1 LLDDCGRIAQAGSV
15 KKSLL
20 LALLTIWVALT
31 FTFVLIRQMPGDVL
45 HNFAMQIQS
54 TQGVPYEQARE
65 MAKVMINYDP
75 DQPILEQY
83 TAYLGNLAQGEL
95 GRSTVYRIPVSS
107 ILLAALPWTVFIT
120 FMSAG
125 LSFVI
130 GVCLGL
136 WAAWRRGS
144 WLDPALTLYATLT
157 QAIPDFLIG
166 VILLLVFGIHLQW
179 LPLRGAYS
187 PETDP
192 GLSPQFL
199 GSLLYHAVLPI
210 LAFSIPATG
219 SWALSAK
226 ASATSVL
233 GEDYLLV
240 ARAKGLKPWRILRDY
255 LGRNALLPLV
265 ASLATSLGGL
275 LGGSMLIETMF
286 GYPGLGYF
294 LAQSIG
300 TRDFPLMQGLFLLS
314 TVAIVAS
321 NLMAEA
327 LSRKLDPRVSR

>member
-1 LLDDCGRIAQAGSV
+1 MSPL
-15 KKSLL
+15 KKSIA
-20 LALLTIWVALT
+20 LAVVTVWVAMT
-31 FTFVLIRQMPGDVL
+31 FTFVLVRQMPGDIL
-45 HNFAMQIQS
+45 HNFALNIQN
-54 TQGVPYEQARE
+54 TQGLPYDQARE
-65 MAKVMINYDP
+65 QAKLMINWDP
-75 DQPILEQY
+75 DEPVSTQY
-83 TAYLGNLAQGEL
+83 VKYVTHLMQGEL
-95 GRSTVYRIPVSS
+95 GRSTNYRIPVSD
-107 ILLAALPWTVFIT
+107 ILVAAIPWTVFIT
-120 FMSAG
+120 FVSASV
-125 LSFVI
+125 SFVL

-144 WLDPALTLYATLT
+144 WLDPALTFYATLT
-157 QAIPDFLIG
+157 QAVPDFLIG
-166 VILLLVFGIHLQW
+166 VILLLVFGIHLEW
-179 LPLRGAYS
+179 VPLRGAYS

-192 GLSPQFL
+192 GFNAPFV
-199 GSLLYHAVLPI
+199 GSLLYHAILPV
-210 LAFSIPATG
+210 LAFSIPAVG

-265 ASLATSLGGL
+265 AGLATSLGGL

-300 TRDFPLMQGLFLLS
+300 TRDYPLMQGLFLLS
-314 TVAIVAS
+314 TVAIVTS
-321 NLMAEA
+321 NILAEVI
-327 LSRKLDPRVSR
+327 SRRLDPRVSR

>member
-1 LLDDCGRIAQAGSV
+1 M
-15 KKSLL
+15 KKTLL

-31 FTFVLIRQMPGDVL
+31 FTFVLVRQMPGDIL
-45 HNFAMQIQS
+45 HNFALGIQN
-54 TQGVPYEQARE
+54 TQGLPYDQARE
-65 MAKVMINYDP
+65 QAKLLINWDP
-75 DQPILEQY
+75 DEPLWHQY
-83 TAYLGNLAQGEL
+83 TSYLGHLVRGEL
-95 GRSTVYRIPVSS
+95 GRSTTYRIPVSS

-120 FMSAG
+120 SVAALF
-125 LSFVI
+125 SFVL
-130 GVCLGL
+130 GVALGL

-144 WLDPALTLYATLT
+144 WLDPALTFYATLT
-157 QAIPDFLIG
+157 QAVPDFLIG
-166 VILLLVFGIHLQW
+166 VLLLLVFGIHLEW
-179 LPLRGAYS
+179 VPLRGAYS
-187 PETDP
+187 PEVEP
-192 GLSPQFL
+192 GWNLAFL
-199 GSLLYHAVLPI
+199 GSVGYHAILPV
-210 LAFSIPATG
+210 LAFSIPAVG

-255 LGRNALLPLV
+255 LGRNAMLPLV
-265 ASLATSLGGL
+265 ATLASSLGGL

-300 TRDFPLMQGLFLLS
+300 TRDYPLMQGLFLLS

-321 NLMAEA
+321 NILGE
-327 LSRKLDPRVSR
+327 LVSRRLDPRVGR

>member
-1 LLDDCGRIAQAGSV
+1 M
-15 KKSLL
+15 KKT
-20 LALLTIWVALT
+20 LALALVTIWVALT
-31 FTFVLIRQMPGDVL
+31 FTFILVRQMPGDIL
-45 HNFAMQIQS
+45 HNFALNIQN
-54 TQGVPYEQARE
+54 TQGLPYDQARE
-65 MAKVMINYDP
+65 QAKLLINWDP
-75 DQPILEQY
+75 DEPVLKQY
-83 TAYLGNLAQGEL
+83 ARYLGNLARGEL
-95 GRSTVYRIPVSS
+95 GRSTTYRIPVST
-107 ILLAALPWTVFIT
+107 ILWAALPWTVFIT
-120 FMSAG
+120 FVAASA
-125 LSFVI
+125 SFVV
-130 GVCLGL
+130 GVSLGL

-144 WLDPALTLYATLT
+144 WLDPALTFYATLT

-166 VILLLVFGIHLQW
+166 VILLLVFGIHLEW
-179 LPLRGAYS
+179 VPLRGAYS

-192 GLSPQFL
+192 GMNLAFL
-199 GSLLYHAVLPI
+199 TSMAWHAVLPV
-210 LAFSIPATG
+210 LAFSIPAVG

-255 LGRNALLPLV
+255 LGRNAMLPLV

-300 TRDFPLMQGLFLLS
+300 TRDYPLMQGLFLLS
-314 TVAIVAS
+314 TVAIVVS
-321 NLMAEA
+321 NILGEA
-327 LSRKLDPRVSR
+327 LSRRLDPRVAR

>member
-1 LLDDCGRIAQAGSV
+1 MSPL
-15 KKSLL
+15 KKSIL
-20 LALLTIWVALT
+20 LALVTVWVALT
-31 FTFVLIRQMPGDVL
+31 FTFVLVRAMPGDIL
-45 HNFAMQIQS
+45 HSFALNIQNS
-54 TQGVPYEQARE
+54 QGISYDQARE
-65 MAKVMINYDP
+65 QAKLLINWDP
-75 DQPILEQY
+75 DQPVLEQY
-83 TAYLGNLAQGEL
+83 VTYVGNLAQGEL
-95 GRSTVYRIPVSS
+95 GRSTTYRIPVAD

-120 FMSAG
+120 FVSAG
-125 LSFVI
+125 FSFVV
-130 GVCLGL
+130 GVSLGL
-136 WAAWRRGS
+136 WAAWKRGS
-144 WLDPALTLYATLT
+144 WLDPALTFYATVT

-166 VILLLVFGIHLQW
+166 VLLLLVFGIHLEW
-179 LPLRGAYS
+179 VPLRGAYS

-192 GLSPQFL
+192 GFNPAFLS
-199 GSLLYHAVLPI
+199 SVLYHGILPV
-210 LAFSIPATG
+210 LAFSIPAVG

-265 ASLATSLGGL
+265 ASLATTVGGL

-300 TRDFPLMQGLFLLS
+300 TRDYPLMQGIFLL
-314 TVAIVAS
+314 TTMAVVTS
-321 NLMAEA
+321 NVTAEII
-327 LSRKLDPRVSR
+327 SRRLDPRVSQ